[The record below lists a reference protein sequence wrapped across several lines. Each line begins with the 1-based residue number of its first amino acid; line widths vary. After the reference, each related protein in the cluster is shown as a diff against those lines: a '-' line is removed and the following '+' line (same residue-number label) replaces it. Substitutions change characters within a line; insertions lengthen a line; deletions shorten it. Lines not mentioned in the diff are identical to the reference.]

1 MSVPEVY
8 HVVAMSRNRVIGKN
22 NKLPWHF
29 PEDLKHFKQL
39 TTGSTVIMGR
49 KTFDSI
55 GRALPNRANF
65 ILSRQLLTSGRP
77 AELLPSFSAETVKS
91 MLEDRSGNV
100 RFFETLEAALEEVK
114 TPEAYIIGGAE
125 LYRETLGAV
134 QGLYVTRIDADYE
147 GDAFYPEIPADFEEV
162 EIQNLREANPRIDAI
177 FYEHT

>member
-55 GRALPNRANF
+55 GRALPNRVNF
-65 ILSRQLLTSGRP
+65 ILSRQIHLKNHP
-77 AELLPSFSAETVKS
+77 ADLLPSFSPEAVKKI
-91 MLEDRSGNV
+91 LEDTSGNV
-100 RFFETLEAALEEVK
+100 KFFETFEAALEEVK
-114 TPEAYIIGGAE
+114 TPEAYVIGGAE
-125 LYRETLGAV
+125 LYRETLDAV
-134 QGLYVTRIDADYE
+134 HGLYVTRIDADYE
-147 GDAFYPEIPADFEEV
+147 GDAFYPEIPIDFEEI
-162 EIQNLREANPRIDAI
+162 EIQNLREANPRIDVV
-177 FYEHT
+177 FYERA